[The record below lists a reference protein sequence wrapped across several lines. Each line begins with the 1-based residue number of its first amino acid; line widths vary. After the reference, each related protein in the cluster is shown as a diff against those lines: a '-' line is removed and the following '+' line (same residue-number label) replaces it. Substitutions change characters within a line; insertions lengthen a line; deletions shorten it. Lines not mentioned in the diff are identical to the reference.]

1 MQCLC
6 YENNKNNES
15 IVNWI
20 SQLSTVIGNDF
31 FLVNHKALVGLLILV
46 FAKKGM
52 KSNIRDVVIASKKLG
67 FNNSLGNKGAVAI
80 RMDINDSKL

>member
-1 MQCLC
+1 
-6 YENNKNNES
+6 
-15 IVNWI
+15 VNWI

-46 FAKKGM
+46 FAKKSM
-52 KSNIRDVVIASKKLG
+52 KSNIRDVVIARKKLG